1 MKKTLFYLCLL
12 IALAIPATVLIF
24 QKKHLVEDYAATEE
38 PAKTEKSG
46 HKKIVHS
53 VKHLALI
60 MDGNRRWARKQGLAD
75 WEGHQKGTEPVK
87 TAVRFCVDQ
96 EIPHLSLYAFSIE
109 NFKRSEEEL
118 GHLFGIIKAGLSGEE
133 FEELIQNGV
142 RIRFIGERSLFPQDL
157 RETIESLEAK
167 TANGKKLNLN
177 MLFCYGG
184 RQEIASAAKQ
194 LVNDVLAKKLSVDEI
209 TPEQIQKRL
218 WTAGT
223 PDPDLVI
230 RTGGEKRL
238 SNFMP
243 WQSTYSELLFIDKY
257 WPEIT
262 YNDLADAVEYFA
274 NRTRRFGK

>member
-1 MKKTLFYLCLL
+1 MKKTLFSLCLF
-12 IALAIPATVLIF
+12 IALAVPSAVWIARQRYFAGNSVPAEEHIDTT
-24 QKKHLVEDYAATEE
+24 KK
-38 PAKTEKSG
+38 K
-46 HKKIVHS
+46 HKKIAHTI
-53 VKHLALI
+53 KHLALI

-96 EIPHLSLYAFSIE
+96 EIPYLSLYAFSLE

-133 FEELIQNGV
+133 FEELLSKGV
-142 RIRFIGERSLFPQDL
+142 RVRFIGERSRFPQDL
-157 RETIESLEAK
+157 LDTVESIESK
-167 TANGKKLNLN
+167 TSNGKKLTLN
-177 MLFCYGG
+177 ILFCYGG
-184 RQEIASAAKQ
+184 RQEIVAATKQ
-194 LVNDVLAKKLSVDEI
+194 LVKEVLAKKLSVDDI
-209 TPEQIQKRL
+209 DLEQIQKHL
-218 WTAGT
+218 WTADT
-223 PDPDLVI
+223 PDPDLII

-243 WQSTYSELLFIDKY
+243 WQSTYGELMFVDKY

-262 YNDLADAVEYFA
+262 YDDLVNAVEYFA